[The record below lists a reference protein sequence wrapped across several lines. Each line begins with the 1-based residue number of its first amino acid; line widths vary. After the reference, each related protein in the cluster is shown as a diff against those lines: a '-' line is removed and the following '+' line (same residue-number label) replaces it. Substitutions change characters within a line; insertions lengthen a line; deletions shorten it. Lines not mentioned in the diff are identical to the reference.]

1 MCSRQCV
8 EHGLSDLTCL
18 HVKEFVFPSFVHS
31 NSTLRRKQSTNERSV
46 IPIQDTRSFLFS
58 NVAT

>member
-18 HVKEFVFPSFVHS
+18 HVKEFVFPSFVLETKIKH
-31 NSTLRRKQSTNERSV
+31 K
-46 IPIQDTRSFLFS
+46 
-58 NVAT
+58 